1 MFYCVKG
8 DFFICPSD
16 LSFDQRVIKVTKN
29 NLEIAKDL
37 CKSVFKSDRELWH
50 LYTDKKMGVF
60 KIMFV
65 FSKKICIHTHIKRDA
80 ESSGDI
86 RGCQINNSEL
96 IALGHWAMSLYS

>member
-1 MFYCVKG
+1 MFNCVKG

-50 LYTDKKMGVF
+50 LYTDKKMRVF

-65 FSKKICIHTHIKRDA
+65 FSGLILKKLLHT
-80 ESSGDI
+80 G
-86 RGCQINNSEL
+86 NSL
-96 IALGHWAMSLYS
+96 KVYNLFIFYDLKAN